1 MSWHGT
7 VEGIYLASN
16 AAEPLVE
23 IDKVKLV
30 VGLGLEG
37 DRYFHKRGTFSK
49 KPKPGREVT
58 LIEAEAIEAVQT
70 NYGLDVTPADAR
82 RNIVTRGV
90 PLNHL
95 VGRRFTVGDA
105 TLIGIRLCEPCTHLT
120 KLVSGDFRKALVHRG
135 GLRAEVLEGAEI
147 HRGDV
152 LRPTDPHE
160 PAALRTGSGVIP

>member
-1 MSWHGT
+1 VSWQGA

-16 AAEPLVE
+16 AAEPLVSV
-23 IDKVKLV
+23 DKVKAV

-37 DRYFHKRGTFSK
+37 DRYFHKRGTFSN

-58 LIEAEAIEAVQT
+58 LIEIEAIEAAQKD
-70 NYGLDVTPADAR
+70 YGLDVGAGDAR

-95 VGRRFTVGDA
+95 VGRRFKVGDA
-105 TLIGIRLCEPCTHLT
+105 TLVGIRLCEPCTHLT

-147 HRGDV
+147 HPGDQIH
-152 LRPTDPHE
+152 LLDE
-160 PAALRTGSGVIP
+160 S

>member
-1 MSWHGT
+1 MSWQGT
-7 VEGIYLASN
+7 VEGIYIATD
-16 AAEPLVE
+16 AAEPLFEVDE
-23 IDKVKLV
+23 VKAV

-49 KPKPGREVT
+49 RPKPGREVT
-58 LIEAEAIEAVQT
+58 LIEIEAIEAAQ
-70 NYGLDVTPADAR
+70 NDYGLDVTPADAR

-95 VGRRFTVGDA
+95 VGKRFTVGDA

-135 GLRAEVLEGAEI
+135 GLRAEVVEGAMV
-147 HRGDV
+147 HKADL
-152 LRPTDPHE
+152 LRPVD
-160 PAALRTGSGVIP
+160 SK